1 MNRGRIHACVC
12 YPATAHGV
20 EFVAGQ
26 FTGNVV
32 DLAHDRFHLSQR
44 GQSDAADATL
54 AQPCRRLCGLHGHQ
68 FERENHVNRAGEHS
82 ALQTNCAAT
91 GP

>member
-26 FTGNVV
+26 FTGGVV
-32 DLAHDRFHLSQR
+32 GLAHDRFHLSQR
-44 GQSDAADATL
+44 GQSTLLTPRWRNAVAAFVGYTATSL
-54 AQPCRRLCGLHGHQ
+54 
-68 FERENHVNRAGEHS
+68 NVK
-82 ALQTNCAAT
+82 TM
-91 GP
+91 